1 MADKIILPE
10 KYYLDYYRYILRYI
24 DKHYKEMLYENELE
38 YLQKINKINE
48 DSLCMY
54 LRIAGRRN
62 IFFLPSKLK
71 YEEIKN
77 EGKAIDELLEAGLV
91 ESLNETYE
99 EHLELWLGIYTK
111 GDLLAAWKNI
121 HPTEKLNKQIKKQ
134 ELLNVIIQNTT
145 FEELEKYFTEKEQV
159 IVQAGLEEEQMIR
172 FLFFGNLRGN
182 ITDFVVR
189 DVGHRSFEQIDE
201 AHFVPFFDNRKEVD
215 ESVFLSRMGSEWYYL
230 EELGEE
236 EVVVEWMTKWF
247 DKDYEWTEKVQ
258 GKLDRLLLKI
268 ARFFE
273 RKKDLISALLTY
285 NQTYKAPSRERQIRI
300 LSKLKKVDLAIEI
313 CHSILEN
320 PENVKEEIF
329 AKDFLKKQEDNKEI
343 KSTRKKLKNADSI
356 VISQKWQYQV
366 EEGVLEYY
374 VKKKYSGIHSE
385 NSIWRT
391 MFGIVLWDLLY
402 DTTEKAIHNPFQKL
416 PSDIYKPDFYEK
428 RKDKIE
434 TCFEMLDDP
443 KNFEQHFIKIFEQKR
458 GIHNRLVAWDLN
470 IMEAVQEL
478 YKKLKSEQIKA
489 VLRKMAENI
498 KTNATGF
505 PDLFIWKTR
514 AYWFVEVKSPTDSLS
529 EQQLFWLEFFKENGI
544 KSKVLK
550 VEWR

>member
-1 MADKIILPE
+1 
-10 KYYLDYYRYILRYI
+10 
-24 DKHYKEMLYENELE
+24 
-38 YLQKINKINE
+38 
-48 DSLCMY
+48 
-54 LRIAGRRN
+54 
-62 IFFLPSKLK
+62 
-71 YEEIKN
+71 
-77 EGKAIDELLEAGLV
+77 
-91 ESLNETYE
+91 
-99 EHLELWLGIYTK
+99 
-111 GDLLAAWKNI
+111 
-121 HPTEKLNKQIKKQ
+121 
-134 ELLNVIIQNTT
+134 
-145 FEELEKYFTEKEQV
+145 
-159 IVQAGLEEEQMIR
+159 
-172 FLFFGNLRGN
+172 
-182 ITDFVVR
+182 
-189 DVGHRSFEQIDE
+189 
-201 AHFVPFFDNRKEVD
+201 
-215 ESVFLSRMGSEWYYL
+215 
-230 EELGEE
+230 
-236 EVVVEWMTKWF
+236 MTKWF

-285 NQTYKAPSRERQIRI
+285 NQTDKAPSRERQIRI

-343 KSTRKKLKNADSI
+343 KSTRKKLKSADSI

-391 MFGIVLWDLLY
+391 MFGVVLWDLLY

-443 KNFEQHFIKIFEQKR
+443 KNFEQHFIKIFEQKW